1 MFTLKLF
8 NIFICVTHLLTKLH
22 LLPEIT
28 NFMEL
33 CILYFVILLVRQLML
48 NLTRLDRMLEIA
60 FLVQQRFD
68 LRASLQQFRLEAV
81 YLGFFLLVF
90 VVIRQGQ
97 KLVVAHLWKTHINRV
112 FISPPLT
119 LITRQLISYFDSSAT
134 YGCVDSPR
142 PLLELSADLGR
153 FLSGS
158 CSLNYWTFREM
169 FCVLPFVSVHA
180 TVLREV
186 AQKKPFF

>member
-68 LRASLQQFRLEAV
+68 LCASLQQFRLETV

-90 VVIRQGQ
+90 
-97 KLVVAHLWKTHINRV
+97 L
-112 FISPPLT
+112 
-119 LITRQLISYFDSSAT
+119 
-134 YGCVDSPR
+134 
-142 PLLELSADLGR
+142 
-153 FLSGS
+153 
-158 CSLNYWTFREM
+158 
-169 FCVLPFVSVHA
+169 
-180 TVLREV
+180 
-186 AQKKPFF
+186 

>member
-60 FLVQQRFD
+60 FLVQQRFN
-68 LRASLQQFRLEAV
+68 LCASLQQFRLEAV

-90 VVIRQGQ
+90 LVSRQGQ
-97 KLVVAHLWKTHINRV
+97 KLVAHL
-112 FISPPLT
+112 
-119 LITRQLISYFDSSAT
+119 
-134 YGCVDSPR
+134 
-142 PLLELSADLGR
+142 
-153 FLSGS
+153 
-158 CSLNYWTFREM
+158 
-169 FCVLPFVSVHA
+169 
-180 TVLREV
+180 
-186 AQKKPFF
+186 

>member
-1 MFTLKLF
+1 
-8 NIFICVTHLLTKLH
+8 
-22 LLPEIT
+22 
-28 NFMEL
+28 MEL

-60 FLVQQRFD
+60 FLFQKWFD
-68 LRASLQQFRLEAV
+68 LCASLQQFRLQAV
-81 YLGFFLLVF
+81 YLRFFLLVF
-90 VVIRQGQ
+90 FVGIRQGQ
-97 KLVVAHLWKTHINRV
+97 KLVVAHLWKTHINGV

-119 LITRQLISYFDSSAT
+119 LITRQLISYSDSSVT
-134 YGCVDSPR
+134 YGCVDLPR

-169 FCVLPFVSVHA
+169 FCVLPFVSAHA

-186 AQKKPFF
+186 AQKKPFFDYEVVCWLIRYESFDGGEKVFA